1 MVYGNIESGGRL
13 GPFQDI
19 SSICRAAI
27 VSGVGTNEAPFYVTF
42 TIVEPVAEY
51 QDPGGGRVVFDKWDL
66 ATDPVRSKPP
76 YVSDTCCRGGWPP
89 RLGAETNAVLKY
101 QKMYGEEWENV
112 RAFQIEEVEE
122 HLCPIGMYIVSET
135 ENGHTFVHCLPCAAG
150 TYKASWGTSPCL
162 PCPESTSSKSGA
174 SSCDAESPAST
185 PAEKRAPA
193 ITRLSAAVAR
203 PLTPPAFG
211 STWSRTS
218 AQARAGGAKDG
229 AGTPPVQKGFYRVA
243 LPPSARP
250 GEEMVVKVPRGGGGQ
265 EQAVSFTVPAHAQ
278 SAVDIALPWMS
289 PSVEAH
295 QAQLAAGTVAL
306 PALQEP
312 LRFARADEDA
322 GRHQVAAETLGDL
335 VKDEVQAEGVPQGAG
350 HAAQTALAAVG
361 RAGEWISGL
370 WVPGLVL
377 DREARVGP
385 AKMDGEDRGQA
396 APGSP

>member
-1 MVYGNIESGGRL
+1 M
-13 GPFQDI
+13 
-19 SSICRAAI
+19 
-27 VSGVGTNEAPFYVTF
+27 SGVGTNEAPFYVTF

-66 ATDPVRSKPP
+66 ATDPVQSKPP

-89 RLGAETNAVLKY
+89 RLGTETNAVLKY

-112 RAFQIEEVEE
+112 RAFEIEEVQE

-193 ITRLSAAVAR
+193 ITRLSAAVGR

-211 STWSRTS
+211 STWSGTS
-218 AQARAGGAKDG
+218 AQARGGGAKDG
-229 AGTPPVQKGFYRVA
+229 AGTPQVQKGFYRVA

-265 EQAVSFTVPAHAQ
+265 EQAVSFTVPAHAE